1 VATAT
6 KIPHKPS
13 MRETPFVPRAAVKLR
28 PVAVVVADIASQ
40 HGRVC
45 AAKIGSR
52 GQATASF
59 EVGAKPTGTKP

>member
-1 VATAT
+1 
-6 KIPHKPS
+6 
-13 MRETPFVPRAAVKLR
+13 
-28 PVAVVVADIASQ
+28 VVADIASQ